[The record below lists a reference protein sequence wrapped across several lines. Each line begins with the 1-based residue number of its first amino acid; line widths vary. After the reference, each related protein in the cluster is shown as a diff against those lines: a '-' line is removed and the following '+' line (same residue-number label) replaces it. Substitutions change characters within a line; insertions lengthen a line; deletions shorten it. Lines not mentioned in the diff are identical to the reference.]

1 MQIRIPVKIQIR
13 LENFSAIL
21 LFVKCNVDPKNIKI
35 RLKNIDRFLQNS
47 NTYQQNPFLLFEKC
61 AVALVFACKIINA
74 NLANRNPIYQ
84 VPKLMKS
91 IRCFQTKSYKNLRF
105 HQNCMLFELAGSAVL
120 DLDAKMNASLT
131 ILVVINHLIPLDKI
145 QSNRTSSVF
154 AWKSIWTRICTWK
167 TRMDSEIFYTNFIKN
182 AFCSSRFI
190 IFHDKHRIV
199 SAVFRN
205 GIFAAQTMQLK

>member
-47 NTYQQNPFLLFEKC
+47 NTYKQNQFLLFEKC

-145 QSNRTSSVF
+145 KSNRTSSVF
-154 AWKSIWTRICTWK
+154 A
-167 TRMDSEIFYTNFIKN
+167 
-182 AFCSSRFI
+182 
-190 IFHDKHRIV
+190 
-199 SAVFRN
+199 
-205 GIFAAQTMQLK
+205 